1 MRRGQAPGRGSAA
14 CLLGCS
20 GCSRPGQR
28 GDPVPG
34 QNALLKLQPPGP
46 GPFLLSHCLVR
57 KAQLNHLLA
66 VIVFA
71 QPRPKPFDLKAP
83 ITNLTGMSSA
93 ICPQTMIHQPLQT
106 GLC

>member
-1 MRRGQAPGRGSAA
+1 M
-14 CLLGCS
+14 
-20 GCSRPGQR
+20 
-28 GDPVPG
+28 PG

-46 GPFLLSHCLVR
+46 GPLFLSLCLVR

-66 VIVFA
+66 VIVFP
-71 QPRPKPFDLKAP
+71 QPCPKPFDLKAP

-106 GLC
+106 MLSPQ